1 MGYKVLVT
9 DQIDEIAVK
18 ILQDVCEVHY
28 RPVLTAEDLKTI
40 IHDYDALMVRSSS
53 KVSKDLIS
61 VADRLKVIGRAGV
74 GVDNIDI
81 EAATDKGIVVLNSP
95 EGNTVAA
102 AEHTIAMMLS
112 MIRHIPAADSSIK
125 AGKWERSKLT
135 GKEAF
140 NKNIGIVGVGKVGSR
155 VASIVRAMGMKIFV
169 YDPFVSQDRI
179 EGLGAYYATS
189 LDDIWKSADF
199 ITLHIPKNKDTF
211 NLINRDTMAKMK
223 KGVKIINCARGGLIN
238 EADLAEAIGNGQVE
252 MAAIDVFDR
261 EPVDDSPLLK
271 LGDKVILTPHLGAST
286 EEAQINVAVDVAEQI
301 RDMSQGL
308 PARSAVNM
316 PFLNPEALEHVKH
329 YIALAENLGAL
340 VRQITRGATREI
352 EIVASGELAEFDI
365 SPLVVAVTK
374 GVLCCS
380 SEGVNYVNAPKLA
393 ERSGI
398 HIRKSTS
405 TNSENYLSLLKI
417 ILTTDKE
424 TTNTMGTILGKDLP
438 RILRFNGYHTSIEP
452 AEHMLVLPHK
462 DKPGMIAQVAT
473 LLSEGNINI
482 SMMQV
487 GRKVRAQIGGE
498 SIMILNVDEPVS
510 WNVLKQLKKVDGI
523 YRAEYVNLTA
533 KYFQS
538 QGIVSLPCTAHRA

>member
-1 MGYKVLVT
+1 MKYKVLVT
-9 DQIDEIAVK
+9 DQIDEIAVN
-18 ILQDVCEVHY
+18 ILRDFCEVHY
-28 RPVLTAEDLKTI
+28 KPALDAQELKAI
-40 IHDYDALMVRSSS
+40 IGNYDALMIRSSS
-53 KVSKDLIS
+53 KVTKDLIS

-81 EAATDKGIVVLNSP
+81 EAATEKGIVVLNSP

-102 AEHTIAMMLS
+102 AEHTVAMMLS

-125 AGKWERSKLT
+125 KGKWERSKLT
-135 GKEAF
+135 GKEVF
-140 NKNIGIVGVGKVGSR
+140 NKKIGIVGLGKVGSR
-155 VASIVRAMGMKIFV
+155 VASIVKAMGMKVFV
-169 YDPFVSQDRI
+169 YDPFVSQNRI

-189 LDDIWKSADF
+189 LDDIWKSVDF
-199 ITLHIPKNKDTF
+199 ITLHIPKNKDTL
-211 NLINRDTMAKMK
+211 NLINRDTIAKMK
-223 KGVKIINCARGGLIN
+223 KGVKIINCARGGIIN
-238 EADLAEAIGNGQVE
+238 EADLAEAIRNGQVE

-271 LGDKVILTPHLGAST
+271 LGDKVVLTPHLGAST

-308 PARSAVNM
+308 PARSAVNI
-316 PFLNPEALEHVKH
+316 PYLKPEALEPVKH

-340 VRQITRGATREI
+340 VRQITSGAAREI
-352 EIVASGELAEFDI
+352 EIVAGGELAALDL
-365 SPLVVAVTK
+365 SPLVIAVTK

-398 HIRKSTS
+398 HLKKSTS
-405 TNSENYLSLLKI
+405 TDSENYLSLLKV

-424 TTNTMGTILGKDLP
+424 TNNAVGTILGKALP
-438 RILRFNGYHTSIEP
+438 RILGFNGYHTSIEP

-473 LLSEGNINI
+473 LLSKENINI

-498 SIMILNVDEPVS
+498 SVMILNVDEPVS
-510 WNVLKQLKKVDGI
+510 ENMLRQLQKIDGI

-533 KYFQS
+533 NS
-538 QGIVSLPCTAHRA
+538 SLYTSETCLQ

>member
-1 MGYKVLVT
+1 MKYKVLVT
-9 DQIDEIAVK
+9 DQIDETAVS
-18 ILQDVCEVHY
+18 ILRDFCEVDY
-28 RPVLTAEDLKTI
+28 EPALSAQELEAI
-40 IHDYDALMVRSSS
+40 IGNYDALMIRSSS
-53 KVSKDLIS
+53 KVTKDLIS

-81 EAATDKGIVVLNSP
+81 EAATEKGIVVLNSP

-102 AEHTIAMMLS
+102 AEHTVAMMLS

-125 AGKWERSKLT
+125 EGKWERSKLT
-135 GKEAF
+135 GKEVF
-140 NKNIGIVGVGKVGSR
+140 NKKIGIVGLGKVGSR
-155 VASIVRAMGMKIFV
+155 VASIVKAMGMKVFV
-169 YDPFVSQDRI
+169 YDPFVSQNRI

-189 LDDIWKSADF
+189 LDDIWKSVDF
-199 ITLHIPKNKDTF
+199 ITLHIPKNKDTL
-211 NLINRDTMAKMK
+211 NLINRDTIAKMK
-223 KGVKIINCARGGLIN
+223 KGVKIINCARGGIIN
-238 EADLAEAIGNGQVE
+238 EADLAEAIRNGQVE

-271 LGDKVILTPHLGAST
+271 LGDKVVLTPHLGAST

-308 PARSAVNM
+308 PARSAVNI
-316 PFLNPEALEHVKH
+316 PYLKPEALEPVKH

-340 VRQITRGATREI
+340 VRQITSGAAREI
-352 EIVASGELAEFDI
+352 EIVAGGELAALDL
-365 SPLVVAVTK
+365 SPLVIAVTK

-398 HIRKSTS
+398 HLKKSTS
-405 TNSENYLSLLKI
+405 TDSENYLSLLKV

-424 TTNTMGTILGKDLP
+424 TNNTVGTILGKALP
-438 RILRFNGYHTSIEP
+438 RILGFNGYHTSIEP

-473 LLSEGNINI
+473 LLSKENINI

-498 SIMILNVDEPVS
+498 SVMILNVDEPVS
-510 WNVLKQLKKVDGI
+510 ENMLRQLQKIDGI

-533 KYFQS
+533 NS
-538 QGIVSLPCTAHRA
+538 SLYTSEPCLQ

>member
-1 MGYKVLVT
+1 MKYKVLVT
-9 DQIDEIAVK
+9 DQIDEIAVN
-18 ILQDVCEVHY
+18 ILRDFCEVDY
-28 RPVLTAEDLKTI
+28 KPALSAQELKAI
-40 IHDYDALMVRSSS
+40 IGNYDALMIRSSS
-53 KVSKDLIS
+53 KVTKDLIS

-81 EAATDKGIVVLNSP
+81 EAATEKGIVVLNSP

-102 AEHTIAMMLS
+102 AEHTVAMMLS

-125 AGKWERSKLT
+125 EGKWERSKLT
-135 GKEAF
+135 GKEVF
-140 NKNIGIVGVGKVGSR
+140 NKKIGIVGLGKVGSR
-155 VASIVRAMGMKIFV
+155 VASIVKAMGMKVFV
-169 YDPFVSQDRI
+169 YDPFVSQNRI
-179 EGLGAYYATS
+179 EGLGAYYAIS
-189 LDDIWKSADF
+189 LDDIWKSVDF
-199 ITLHIPKNKDTF
+199 ITLHIPKNKDTL
-211 NLINRDTMAKMK
+211 NLINRDTIAKMK
-223 KGVKIINCARGGLIN
+223 KGVKIINCARGGIIN
-238 EADLAEAIGNGQVE
+238 EADLAEAIRNGQVE

-271 LGDKVILTPHLGAST
+271 LGDKVVLTPHLGAST

-308 PARSAVNM
+308 PARSAVNI
-316 PFLNPEALEHVKH
+316 PYLKPEALEPVKH

-340 VRQITRGATREI
+340 VRQITSGAAREI
-352 EIVASGELAEFDI
+352 EIVAGGELAALDL

-398 HIRKSTS
+398 HLKKSTS
-405 TNSENYLSLLKI
+405 TDSENYLSLLKV

-424 TTNTMGTILGKDLP
+424 TNNTVGTILGKALP
-438 RILRFNGYHTSIEP
+438 RILGFNGYHTSIEP

-473 LLSEGNINI
+473 LLSKENINI

-498 SIMILNVDEPVS
+498 SVMILNVDEPV
-510 WNVLKQLKKVDGI
+510 NENMLRQLQKIDGI

-533 KYFQS
+533 NTLLYPS
-538 QGIVSLPCTAHRA
+538 EPCLR